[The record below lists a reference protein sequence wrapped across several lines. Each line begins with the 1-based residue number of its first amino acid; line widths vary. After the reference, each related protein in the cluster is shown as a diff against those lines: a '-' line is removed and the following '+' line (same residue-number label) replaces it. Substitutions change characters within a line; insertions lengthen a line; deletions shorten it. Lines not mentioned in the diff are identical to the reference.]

1 MSENVSEQRRR
12 EEEVRFA
19 QRGVSLWQDAW
30 HRLLR
35 NRMALAGLIFIGLLV
50 FGFITADLLPPYSYR
65 EADYDNTRI
74 GPRWPDHIF
83 GTDQLGRDVFSRVW
97 WGVRVSLTVAIVGSL
112 TALVIGITYG
122 SISGY
127 LGGQVD
133 NLMMRFVDVMY
144 GFPTLLFV
152 ILIMVVL
159 PSESAVQGMINIFI
173 AIGVVG
179 WMGMSRLIRGQ
190 FLSLREKEFVLAA
203 RMVGAGPARIIS
215 RHLLPNSLGPA
226 VVSLTLSIPS
236 LILTEAV
243 LSFIGLGVPPPYPSW
258 GQMVS
263 EGWRGL
269 RASPHLTIF
278 PGLAITLAMLAFNF
292 LGDGLRDALDPTMR
306 GVAEVGAARRKR
318 RRAKK
323 AVPKAVPEGKRQ
335 PKSLLEMPGDAEGS
349 LSLPRRLSAAC

>member
-1 MSENVSEQRRR
+1 METIAESAAERRRR
-12 EEEVRFA
+12 EEEILFA
-19 QRGVSLWQDAW
+19 ERGVSLWQDAW
-30 HRLLR
+30 RRLLR
-35 NRMALAGLIFIGLLV
+35 NRMAVAGLLFIGVLV
-50 FGFITADLLPPYSYR
+50 FAYATADFLPPYSYR
-65 EADYDNTRI
+65 EADYQNTRI
-74 GPRWPDHIF
+74 GPQWPDHIF
-83 GTDQLGRDVFSRVW
+83 GTDKLGRDIFSRVW

-112 TALVIGITYG
+112 TSLTIGITYG

-133 NLMMRFVDVMY
+133 NLMMRFVDMMY

-159 PSESAVQGMINIFI
+159 PSENAIQGMVNIFI

-179 WMGMSRLIRGQ
+179 WMGMARLIRGQ

-226 VVSLTLSIPS
+226 IVALTLNIPS

-269 RASPHLTIF
+269 RTSPHLTIF
-278 PGLAITLAMLAFNF
+278 PGLAITLTMLAFNF

-306 GVAEVGAARRKR
+306 GVAEMTAARRKR
-318 RRAKK
+318 RAVRKVVREVEAK
-323 AVPKAVPEGKRQ
+323 
-335 PKSLLEMPGDAEGS
+335 
-349 LSLPRRLSAAC
+349 AA